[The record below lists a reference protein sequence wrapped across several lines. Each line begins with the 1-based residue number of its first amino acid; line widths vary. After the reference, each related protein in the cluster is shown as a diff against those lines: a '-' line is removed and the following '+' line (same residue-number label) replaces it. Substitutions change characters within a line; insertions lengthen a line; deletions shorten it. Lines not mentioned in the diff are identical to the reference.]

1 MAVQNFQ
8 LLTWDG
14 SKQKRIDSET
24 AEIKLGKISV
34 GVFTDLEAALSQ
46 EISDRQ
52 AAITAEQ
59 ADRAA
64 ADTTLQGNIDTVSA
78 NLAQEL
84 LDRASGDSS
93 TLASAQAYADQ
104 KVADLVDSAPAVLD
118 TLKEL
123 STALGDDP
131 NFATTITNSLAATQA
146 EVDAEEVRAAAA
158 EAALAS
164 DIAGHESRLDVMDE
178 IDNTKQVVVL
188 ENNAAVYSDAS
199 PAIQDPSHREGW
211 YFKNVG
217 PVNTAQNKMNWYFYD
232 GSAQS
237 VQLGDFSAYAIITFD
252 SLVSKPHL
260 AFYTTP
266 TGSGDAAAW
275 YKSRVVYLADQAPV
289 AGVKYLM
296 YFGQDPKVHPELPRL
311 TMAKESLTSS
321 GTQASSEVVMTA
333 VLGSDSATAL
343 GNCEFVAEAVGVYSP
358 SFKQKVSLKIRKSSE
373 AALQSEISRA
383 TAAEAGLQGQ
393 IDSLTGSSITALQ
406 AEIDA
411 VEADLAQELL
421 DRASADSALSGR
433 LDTLEGSGA
442 GSVAKAQS
450 DAQAYADAVVA
461 VETSRAETA
470 EGDLQSNIDDVAAD
484 LAQELLDRASAVT
497 AEQARAEAA
506 ESALSGRLDVIEG
519 SGAGSVAKAQADAQA
534 YADAAVL
541 VEKNRAE
548 AAEAALQGDIDTVE
562 ANLAQELLDRASADA
577 SLQGEIDALEAV
589 VADIKKVSKVASGAI
604 GQGKICYVKA
614 DGTVAL
620 AIASIDLS
628 DAQLLV
634 SAEAIADGASGK
646 FFVVEGSVIGGFVS
660 LTPGKRY
667 FVSAASA
674 GAVVA
679 NLTGFSSGNSVYS
692 VGRAISA
699 TEIAFAPVYE
709 FEY

>member
-46 EISDRQ
+46 EIADRQ
-52 AAITAEQ
+52 AAIIAEQ
-59 ADRAA
+59 TDRAA

-146 EVDAEEVRAAAA
+146 EVDAEEIRAAAA

-178 IDNTKQVVVL
+178 IDNTKQVVIF
-188 ENNAAVYSDAS
+188 ENNAAVYADAS
-199 PAIQDPSHREGW
+199 PATQDPSHREGW

-311 TMAKESLTSS
+311 TMAKESLTSN
-321 GTQASSEVVMTA
+321 GTQASSEVVMAA
-333 VLGSDSATAL
+333 VIGSDSGTAL

-383 TAAEAGLQGQ
+383 TAAEAGLQSQ
-393 IDSLTGSSITALQ
+393 IDSLNGSSIVALQ

-450 DAQAYADAVVA
+450 DAQDYADAVVA
-461 VETSRAETA
+461 VEAARALAA

-484 LAQELLDRASAVT
+484 LATEQTRA
-497 AEQARAEAA
+497 QGA

-628 DAQLLV
+628 DAQLLL

-674 GAVVA
+674 GAIVA